1 MAKITEYVNSLFDSA
16 NTVAGVINDY
26 TTNEARRSTQ
36 NKQIQL
42 KKDLQDKMMEIQRS
56 STSDEWQAKMDGYFQ
71 NVKSQ
76 MSDKNSP
83 YYCKN
88 NLQAD
93 MFDSILSEAQ
103 VTVSNEVG
111 QLVFKADR
119 DKAIVEYQNTLET
132 LAQTETPENFLKLGN
147 EAAKNLRVCGFIDE
161 DQLQQQYNNNHDKA
175 YINAANN
182 YFNNTVEEA
191 IRRGDSEQTVID
203 MVFQNM
209 PQLTATDT
217 TGLPKMRDTTQL
229 KETLTKTM
237 KQSYRA
243 KQQDIWNEAEKNFV
257 NLYDNMLDQRT
268 AEGYNSIALQGRVY
282 IDSIKNTG
290 LASPEQVA
298 KWTKVFQLV
307 DDAKLSKMF
316 GGGSGSGS
324 NKPDEKYE
332 DLFKYNGETAVDI
345 WEKGL
350 RGNMYDIT
358 GMMGEAFAREWWNPV
373 YKENYDKSEQELQTT
388 FELKYKGKTSQNSI
402 VDAVYNKFIE
412 KFPEIKELVGSNFK
426 KLRDDMNK
434 HPEQYGTQDV
444 EKMGYFLLDA
454 IYSANPNTK
463 SEDILKQFEQYKN
476 DCYLSRVKYIELDK
490 NGNLT
495 KTFNAS
501 NPKDIAKAA
510 RLAMD
515 NDYVYTWQGKEYWAD
530 GKKEALE
537 AKGGIVNVLES
548 AVIGA
553 AGIPQSD
560 VDAGKVG
567 FKYKQTNDDMTS
579 QPIITYGDK
588 EYEVIP
594 EDNDKGFKVIEYHID
609 KNNKREKT
617 RELEGK
623 IGGKTKEERLQAKA
637 DAKQTVKDTHGNTFA
652 IENKRADETNTK
664 IAQATE
670 MPKAMKAAGKV
681 KDIEWNTSNGDT
693 SKRQIYLQDTV
704 SAMDADAQKV
714 KNTLENPN
722 TKKKKQMQPSEFEK
736 EYGIDYYTWIRNSE
750 TTYRF
755 NLILNSK

>member
-1 MAKITEYVNSLFDSA
+1 MANVFDAITASLESAGSVSKTVNTYL
-16 NTVAGVINDY
+16 
-26 TTNEARRSTQ
+26 TNEAKLSTQ

-56 STSDEWQAKMDGYFQ
+56 STSDEWQTKMDGYFQ

-88 NLQAD
+88 NLQAN

-103 VTVSNEVG
+103 VSVSGEVK

-119 DKAIVEYQNTLET
+119 NKALVEYQNTLDT
-132 LAQTETPENFLKLGN
+132 LAQTETPENFLRLAN
-147 EAAKNLRVCGFIDE
+147 ESARNLFDCGYIDE
-161 DQLQQQYNNNHDKA
+161 GQLQQQYDNNYDKC
-175 YINAANN
+175 YINTATK
-182 YFNNTVEEA
+182 YFDNTVTEA
-191 IRRGDSEQTVID
+191 IKRGDSEQTVID
-203 MVFQNM
+203 MVFKNM
-209 PQLTATDT
+209 PELTATDT
-217 TGLPKMRDTTQL
+217 AGLPKMRDTTQL
-229 KETLTKTM
+229 KDTLTKTM
-237 KQSYRA
+237 KQGYRA

-257 NLYDNMLDQRT
+257 NIYDNMLDQRT

-324 NKPDEKYE
+324 SKPDEKYE

-402 VDAVYNKFIE
+402 VDAVFDKFID
-412 KFPEIKELVGSNFK
+412 KFPDIKVLVKDDFK
-426 KLRDDMNK
+426 KLREDMNK
-434 HPEQYGTQDV
+434 HPEQYGTKDV

-495 KTFNAS
+495 KTVNAS
-501 NPKDIAKAA
+501 DPEEIAKAA
-510 RLAMD
+510 RFAMN
-515 NDYVYTWQGKEYWAD
+515 NDYVFTWQGKEFWAD

-537 AKGGIVNVLES
+537 AKGGIVNVLET

-553 AGIPQSD
+553 LDIPQSD

-567 FKYKQTNDDMTS
+567 FKYKQTKDDMTS
-579 QPIITYGDK
+579 QPIITYGGH

-594 EDNDKGFKVIEYHID
+594 DDNDKGFTVRDVDTGKVF
-609 KNNKREKT
+609 K
-617 RELEGK
+617 GK
-623 IGGKTKEERLQAKA
+623 IGGKTKDERLQEKA
-637 DAKQTVKDTHGNTFA
+637 DAKQTVKDTHGNTTA
-652 IENKRADETNTK
+652 IESERANETNAK
-664 IAQATE
+664 IAEAVE

-681 KDIEWNTSNGDT
+681 KGIEWDSSNGDT

-704 SAMDADAQKV
+704 SAMDDDAARV
-714 KNTLENPN
+714 KKTLEDPN
-722 TKKKKQMQPSEFEK
+722 TKKKKQMLPSEFEA
-736 EYGIDYYTWIRNSE
+736 EYGIDYYSWIRNSE
-750 TTYRF
+750 LTYRF
-755 NLILNSK
+755 NLILDSK

>member
-1 MAKITEYVNSLFDSA
+1 MAKITQYVDSLFDSA
-16 NTVAGVINDY
+16 NTVAGVMNDY
-26 TTNEARRSTQ
+26 TTNEAKRSTQ

-103 VTVSNEVG
+103 VTVSKEVG

-217 TGLPKMRDTTQL
+217 AGLPKMRDTTQL

-316 GGGSGSGS
+316 GGSGGSGSS
-324 NKPDEKYE
+324 KPEEKYE

-350 RGNMYDIT
+350 RGNM
-358 GMMGEAFAREWWNPV
+358 
-373 YKENYDKSEQELQTT
+373 
-388 FELKYKGKTSQNSI
+388 
-402 VDAVYNKFIE
+402 
-412 KFPEIKELVGSNFK
+412 
-426 KLRDDMNK
+426 
-434 HPEQYGTQDV
+434 
-444 EKMGYFLLDA
+444 
-454 IYSANPNTK
+454 
-463 SEDILKQFEQYKN
+463 
-476 DCYLSRVKYIELDK
+476 
-490 NGNLT
+490 
-495 KTFNAS
+495 
-501 NPKDIAKAA
+501 
-510 RLAMD
+510 
-515 NDYVYTWQGKEYWAD
+515 
-530 GKKEALE
+530 
-537 AKGGIVNVLES
+537 
-548 AVIGA
+548 
-553 AGIPQSD
+553 
-560 VDAGKVG
+560 
-567 FKYKQTNDDMTS
+567 
-579 QPIITYGDK
+579 
-588 EYEVIP
+588 
-594 EDNDKGFKVIEYHID
+594 
-609 KNNKREKT
+609 
-617 RELEGK
+617 
-623 IGGKTKEERLQAKA
+623 
-637 DAKQTVKDTHGNTFA
+637 
-652 IENKRADETNTK
+652 
-664 IAQATE
+664 
-670 MPKAMKAAGKV
+670 
-681 KDIEWNTSNGDT
+681 
-693 SKRQIYLQDTV
+693 
-704 SAMDADAQKV
+704 
-714 KNTLENPN
+714 
-722 TKKKKQMQPSEFEK
+722 
-736 EYGIDYYTWIRNSE
+736 
-750 TTYRF
+750 
-755 NLILNSK
+755 